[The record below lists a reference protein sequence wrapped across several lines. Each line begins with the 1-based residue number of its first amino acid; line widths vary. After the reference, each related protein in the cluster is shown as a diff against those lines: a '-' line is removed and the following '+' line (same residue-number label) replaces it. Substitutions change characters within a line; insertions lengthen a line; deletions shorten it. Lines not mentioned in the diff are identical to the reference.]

1 MIESAPC
8 SAAAFCGGFRHG
20 RGILSRYDNRFPATL
35 LWLALLLPA
44 LSLSS
49 CASAGAPVAGQGASP
64 GGTGTG
70 IVLDHSS
77 HILTSHHLVLGCD
90 SLVLR
95 HENLV
100 LRARPGPV
108 DEKLDLAILVPE
120 ARFPAEPAIFR
131 NARPVPGEPVVIA
144 GFPREV
150 VGQGLLKAVSAGIAT
165 VRDPS
170 LQQGMMRLTQ
180 GLSQGASGGP
190 VLDRSGRV
198 IGILS
203 GLLINSR
210 SGKPVDAPGVAV
222 RGEAVQ
228 AFLQRSGIRFRLG
241 DGKPATLSDIA
252 RRVSRQTVMIECSGR

>member
-1 MIESAPC
+1 ML
-8 SAAAFCGGFRHG
+8 F
-20 RGILSRYDNRFPATL
+20 
-35 LWLALLLPA
+35 WLALLLPA

-49 CASAGAPVAGQGASP
+49 SVSAGAPVAGQGASP

-70 IVLDHSS
+70 IVLDGRS

-100 LRARPGPV
+100 LRARTGPV

-120 ARFPAEPAIFR
+120 TGFPAEPAIFR
-131 NARPVPGEPVVIA
+131 NARPVPGEPIVIA

-150 VGQGLLKAVSAGIAT
+150 VGQGLLKAVSAGIAS
-165 VRDPS
+165 VNDRS
-170 LQQGMMRLTQ
+170 LQQGMMRLTR

-198 IGILS
+198 VGILS
-203 GLLINSR
+203 GLLVNSR

-222 RGEAVQ
+222 RGEVVQ
-228 AFLQRSGIRFRLG
+228 AFLKRSGVRFRLG
-241 DGKPATLSDIA
+241 GEKPATVSVIA
-252 RRVSRQTVMIECSGR
+252 SQAARQVVMIECSGH